1 IFSGRN
7 DNYSADFKTRVQAAL
22 QRNQA
27 EAAARNLDVEWLVAE
42 WNPTNEDYL
51 GYHLAGVKSY
61 VANPRLHTQVIS
73 PSVAEHVSFLQF
85 FAKNIAIR
93 RATGDWILVT
103 NADCIFDDHIW
114 DFLAQG
120 QLCPDVMYRAERCD
134 ASATHFDQPFEVIR

>member
-1 IFSGRN
+1 FFGGQSTNRVTDLVPATTPKGCDRKTGKLAVIFSGRD
-7 DNYSADFKTRVQAAL
+7 DNYSADFKTRGQAAR

-42 WNPTNEDYL
+42 WNTTNEDYL
-51 GYHLAGVKSY
+51 GYHVAVVKSY

-103 NADCIFDDHIW
+103 NAD
-114 DFLAQG
+114 
-120 QLCPDVMYRAERCD
+120 
-134 ASATHFDQPFEVIR
+134 

>member
-1 IFSGRN
+1 ANNPFFGGQSTNRVTDFVPPTTPKGCDRKIGKLSVIFSGRN

-103 NADCIFDDHIW
+103 NADC
-114 DFLAQG
+114 
-120 QLCPDVMYRAERCD
+120 
-134 ASATHFDQPFEVIR
+134 